1 MDCVDARSVLPTE
14 GELEIVY
21 FTLKGQLE
29 EAARRRDAE
38 VRGGYE
44 GKKLS
49 LKAEAYP
56 LQLLFFI
63 RTHPFNKV

>member
-1 MDCVDARSVLPTE
+1 MDCVDAMSLVPTE

-29 EAARRRDAE
+29 EEARRRDAE

-44 GKKLS
+44 GENL
-49 LKAEAYP
+49 
-56 LQLLFFI
+56 
-63 RTHPFNKV
+63 V